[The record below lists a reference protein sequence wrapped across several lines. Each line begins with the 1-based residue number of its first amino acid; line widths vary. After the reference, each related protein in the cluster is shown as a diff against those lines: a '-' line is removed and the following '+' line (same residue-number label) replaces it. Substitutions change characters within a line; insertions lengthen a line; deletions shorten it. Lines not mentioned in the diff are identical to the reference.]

1 MAPGGPLQIKKIATL
16 TSLLVATTLLSG
28 CSLSREIASLD
39 MYAPSDGTM
48 VDVETLKARNV
59 MFIKGSNNKVMLIGS
74 FVNSGKELVMASIQ
88 TKDAAGEDI
97 RVAFEVK
104 PNGKFDLGYNGT
116 EGVVMTLDEKPG
128 SLHSIY
134 VSNGSDPVEMLVPIM
149 DGSLAEYRPFVEA
162 LN

>member
-1 MAPGGPLQIKKIATL
+1 MQIKKIATL

-59 MFIKGSNNKVMLIGS
+59 MFIKGSGNKVMLIGS
-74 FVNSGKELVMASIQ
+74 FVNSGMEPVMASIQ
-88 TKDAAGEDI
+88 TKDASGEDI

-134 VSNGSDPVEMLVPIM
+134 VSNGSDPVEMLVPVM
-149 DGSLAEYRPFVEA
+149 DGSLAEYRPFVEK